1 MQRGILLEIP
11 GFQTQFYQLLMDEIT
26 SFFCLSDKQCNE
38 LFKRRLTFSSRSNI
52 IVITAN
58 NVRWGIEKFI
68 WDTLNTYF
76 VPSYSSSYYSL
87 IYLHNSMSSPIFE
100 NQRVIAVFLEHQ
112 RVSQM
117 PLNFK
122 NLNSNKIPRL
132 SCAPCSIVQYSLL
145 CLTKLAAWRPPS
157 ELAHLIYTSICSQ
170 SLLSIL
176 VQSRYFEPC

>member
-38 LFKRRLTFSSRSNI
+38 LYKRRLTFSSRSNI

-100 NQRVIAVFLEHQ
+100 N
-112 RVSQM
+112 
-117 PLNFK
+117 
-122 NLNSNKIPRL
+122 
-132 SCAPCSIVQYSLL
+132 
-145 CLTKLAAWRPPS
+145 
-157 ELAHLIYTSICSQ
+157 
-170 SLLSIL
+170 
-176 VQSRYFEPC
+176 

>member
-11 GFQTQFYQLLMDEIT
+11 GFQTQFYQLLMDDIT
-26 SFFCLSDKQCNE
+26 LYYFSVYLINNVMNFSKDASL
-38 LFKRRLTFSSRSNI
+38 FSSRSNI

-100 NQRVIAVFLEHQ
+100 N
-112 RVSQM
+112 
-117 PLNFK
+117 
-122 NLNSNKIPRL
+122 
-132 SCAPCSIVQYSLL
+132 
-145 CLTKLAAWRPPS
+145 
-157 ELAHLIYTSICSQ
+157 
-170 SLLSIL
+170 
-176 VQSRYFEPC
+176 

>member
-122 NLNSNKIPRL
+122 KLSSNKVMLRTLQVKFL
-132 SCAPCSIVQYSLL
+132 SFKMAKIQNFWVHKMHNFLNF
-145 CLTKLAAWRPPS
+145 S
-157 ELAHLIYTSICSQ
+157 ELVQ
-170 SLLSIL
+170 FFIL
-176 VQSRYFEPC
+176 ALFFQELW

>member
-1 MQRGILLEIP
+1 MNFSKDTSLLV
-11 GFQTQFYQLLMDEIT
+11 
-26 SFFCLSDKQCNE
+26 
-38 LFKRRLTFSSRSNI
+38 I

-58 NVRWGIEKFI
+58 NLRWRIETFI
-68 WDTLNTYF
+68 WDTLNTHF

-122 NLNSNKIPRL
+122 NLNLNKIPRL
-132 SCAPCSIVQYSLL
+132 SRAPCICVGKVCSSFCFCVFVNFKGSYGRLKISSPFFLDTLQFVY
-145 CLTKLAAWRPPS
+145 LTNAGTFVAEIKILFEDFNYKLVKAS
-157 ELAHLIYTSICSQ
+157 
-170 SLLSIL
+170 
-176 VQSRYFEPC
+176 